1 MREEEQTRPWA
12 LTLLQAM
19 RLAAFGLALAALL
32 LSQGRCA
39 AAGEARTV
47 IPMGR
52 AVGIKLF
59 SDGVLV
65 VGLADVPGQA
75 GSAAPARACGLKQGD
90 IITHI
95 NDTQVDTIEQVREV
109 LQDLEGDQMSIRA
122 MRGTSRSS
130 PPPRRS
136 PATTEPISWGPGSGT
151 PWPASAP

>member
-39 AAGEARTV
+39 AAVEARTV

-75 GSAAPARACGLKQGD
+75 GSAAPPG
-90 IITHI
+90 
-95 NDTQVDTIEQVREV
+95 
-109 LQDLEGDQMSIRA
+109 
-122 MRGTSRSS
+122 
-130 PPPRRS
+130 
-136 PATTEPISWGPGSGT
+136 PA
-151 PWPASAP
+151 A